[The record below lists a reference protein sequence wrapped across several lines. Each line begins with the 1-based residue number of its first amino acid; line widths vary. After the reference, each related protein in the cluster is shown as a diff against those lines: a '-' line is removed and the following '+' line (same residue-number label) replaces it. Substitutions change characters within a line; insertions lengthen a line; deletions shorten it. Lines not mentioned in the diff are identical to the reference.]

1 MQISRKE
8 IDPLNSII
16 TIKLEKK
23 DFSSKVDDVLKN
35 YRKKANIPGF
45 RKGFVPMGLVK
56 KQYQNAVTAEEV
68 NKILQDK
75 LNNFLKD
82 EKIDIL
88 GSPLPVVKEDL
99 DWKSETLEFAFELGI
114 SPKFKINLDSKK
126 KVIHFKIFADEKMI
140 DDQLNN
146 IQKQY
151 GKMVSKNEIKES
163 FEISALFQSDENTI
177 KTSSNFLLQDIKGN
191 KNKELIKAAKPGD
204 KINLKIKNLFKDPL
218 KAKQILSLN
227 DTDLSKLDGEILIE
241 IKEVNERILSEL
253 NQELFDKIYEPG
265 SVKSKKEMKIKIA
278 EGIEKQLEQQSD
290 QKLLN
295 DVTEYL
301 INNTKFNL
309 PEKFLM
315 KWMETAGENKLSKED
330 AEAEFKKSEKGLRYQ
345 LIESKIIENN
355 KIKIDL
361 DQIKVFSKD
370 LIKTQ
375 MMQYGQMNPEEKE
388 LESISQRILSNK
400 DEVKRISDQLLSQK
414 LITLFKSEL
423 KFKTKKVSYE
433 KFVEMA
439 YGKK

>member
-45 RKGFVPMGLVK
+45 RKGFVPMGLIK

-140 DDQLNN
+140 NDQLNN
-146 IQKQY
+146 IRKQY
-151 GKMVSKNEIKES
+151 GKIVSKNEIKES

-191 KNKELIKAAKPGD
+191 KNKELIKASKPGD
-204 KINLKIKNLFKDPL
+204 KINLKIKNLFKDSL

-227 DTDLSKLDGEILIE
+227 DKDLSKLDGEIHIE

-265 SVKSKKEMKIKIA
+265 SVKSKKEMKLKIA

-295 DVTEYL
+295 DINEFL
-301 INNTKFNL
+301 IENTKIKL
-309 PEKFLM
+309 PQKFLI
-315 KWMETAGENKLSKED
+315 KWMQNSGKEQLTPEQ
-330 AEAEFKKSEKGLRYQ
+330 AKEEYNKSEKGIKYQ
-345 LIESKIIENN
+345 LIEGKIISDNN
-355 KIKIDL
+355 LQVEIEEIKE
-361 DQIKVFSKD
+361 FSQNM
-370 LIKTQ
+370 IISQ
-375 MMQYGQMNPEEKE
+375 MTQYGQPIPPDNEIKK
-388 LESISQRILSNK
+388 IIARILSNK
-400 DEVKRISDQLLSQK
+400 DEVKRIQDQIISKK
-414 LITLFKSEL
+414 LL
-423 KFKTKKVSYE
+423 KFYLEKAPLKLKKVSFE
-433 KFVEMA
+433 SFIKEA
-439 YGKK
+439 YPKT

>member
-45 RKGFVPMGLVK
+45 RKGFVPMGLIK

-140 DDQLNN
+140 NDQLNN
-146 IQKQY
+146 IRKQY
-151 GKMVSKNEIKES
+151 GKIVSKNEIKES

-177 KTSSNFLLQDIKGN
+177 KTSSNFLLQDIKGI
-191 KNKELIKAAKPGD
+191 KNKELIKASKPGD
-204 KINLKIKNLFKDPL
+204 KIKLKIKNLFKDSL

-227 DTDLSKLDGEILIE
+227 DTDLSKLDGEIHIE

-265 SVKSKKEMKIKIA
+265 SVKSKKEMKLKIA

-295 DVTEYL
+295 DINEFL
-301 INNTKFNL
+301 IENTKIKL
-309 PEKFLM
+309 PQKFLI
-315 KWMETAGENKLSKED
+315 KWMQNSGKEQLTPEQ
-330 AEAEFKKSEKGLRYQ
+330 AKEEYNKSEKGIKYQ
-345 LIESKIIENN
+345 LIEGKIISDNN
-355 KIKIDL
+355 LQVEMEEIKE
-361 DQIKVFSKD
+361 FSQNM
-370 LIKTQ
+370 IISQ
-375 MMQYGQMNPEEKE
+375 MTQYGQPIPPDNEIKK
-388 LESISQRILSNK
+388 IIARILSNK
-400 DEVKRISDQLLSQK
+400 DEVKRIQDQIISKK
-414 LITLFKSEL
+414 LL
-423 KFKTKKVSYE
+423 KFYLEKAPLKVKKVSFE
-433 KFVEMA
+433 SFIKEA
-439 YGKK
+439 YPKT

>member
-204 KINLKIKNLFKDPL
+204 KINLKIKNLFKDSL

-265 SVKSKKEMKIKIA
+265 SVKSEKEMKIKIA

-295 DVTEYL
+295 DITDFL
-301 INNTKFNL
+301 IENTKIKL
-309 PEKFLM
+309 PQKFLI
-315 KWMETAGENKLSKED
+315 KWMQNSGKEQLTPEQ
-330 AEAEFKKSEKGLRYQ
+330 AEEEYNKSEKGIKYQ
-345 LIESKIIENN
+345 LIEGKIISDNN
-355 KIKIDL
+355 LHVEMEEIKE
-361 DQIKVFSKD
+361 FSQNM
-370 LIKTQ
+370 IISQ
-375 MMQYGQMNPEEKE
+375 MTQYGQPNPPDDEMKK
-388 LESISQRILSNK
+388 IIARILSDK
-400 DEVKRISDQLLSQK
+400 DEVKRIQDQIISKK
-414 LITLFKSEL
+414 LL
-423 KFKTKKVSYE
+423 KFYIDKAPLKIKKVSFE
-433 KFVEMA
+433 TFIKEA
-439 YGKK
+439 YPKT

>member
-8 IDPLNSII
+8 IDPLNSIV

-45 RKGFVPMGLVK
+45 RKGFVPMGLIK

-140 DDQLNN
+140 NDQLNN
-146 IQKQY
+146 IRKQY
-151 GKMVSKNEIKES
+151 GKIVSKNEIKES

-177 KTSSNFLLQDIKGN
+177 KTSSNFLLQDIKGI
-191 KNKELIKAAKPGD
+191 KNKELIKASKPGD
-204 KINLKIKNLFKDPL
+204 KINLKIKNLFKDSL

-227 DTDLSKLDGEILIE
+227 DTDLSKLDGEIHIE

-265 SVKSKKEMKIKIA
+265 SVKSKKEMKLKIA

-295 DVTEYL
+295 DINEFL
-301 INNTKFNL
+301 IENTKIKL
-309 PEKFLM
+309 PQKFLI
-315 KWMETAGENKLSKED
+315 KWMQNSGKEQLTPEQ
-330 AEAEFKKSEKGLRYQ
+330 AKEEYNKSEKGIKYQ
-345 LIESKIIENN
+345 LIEGKIISDNN
-355 KIKIDL
+355 LQVEMEEIKE
-361 DQIKVFSKD
+361 FSQNM
-370 LIKTQ
+370 IISQ
-375 MMQYGQMNPEEKE
+375 MTQYGQPIPPDDEIKK
-388 LESISQRILSNK
+388 IIARILSNK
-400 DEVKRISDQLLSQK
+400 DEVKRIQDQIISKK
-414 LITLFKSEL
+414 LL
-423 KFKTKKVSYE
+423 KFYLEKAPLKVKKVSFE
-433 KFVEMA
+433 SFIKEA
-439 YGKK
+439 YPKT

>member
-45 RKGFVPMGLVK
+45 RKGFVPMGLIK

-140 DDQLNN
+140 NDQLNN
-146 IQKQY
+146 IRKQY
-151 GKMVSKNEIKES
+151 GKIVSKNEIKES

-177 KTSSNFLLQDIKGN
+177 KTSSNFLLQDIKGI
-191 KNKELIKAAKPGD
+191 KNKELIKASKPGD
-204 KINLKIKNLFKDPL
+204 KIKLKIKNLFKDSL

-227 DTDLSKLDGEILIE
+227 DTDLSKLDGEIHIE

-265 SVKSKKEMKIKIA
+265 SVKSKKEMKLKIA

-295 DVTEYL
+295 DINEFL
-301 INNTKFNL
+301 IENTKIKL
-309 PEKFLM
+309 PQKFLI
-315 KWMETAGENKLSKED
+315 KWMQNSGKEQLTPEQ
-330 AEAEFKKSEKGLRYQ
+330 AKEEYNKSEKGIKYQ
-345 LIESKIIENN
+345 LIEGKIISDNN
-355 KIKIDL
+355 LQVEMEEIKE
-361 DQIKVFSKD
+361 FSQNM
-370 LIKTQ
+370 IISQ
-375 MMQYGQMNPEEKE
+375 MTQYGQPIPPDNEIKK
-388 LESISQRILSNK
+388 IIARILSNK
-400 DEVKRISDQLLSQK
+400 DEVKQIQDQIISKK
-414 LITLFKSEL
+414 LL
-423 KFKTKKVSYE
+423 KFYLEKAPLKVKKVSFE
-433 KFVEMA
+433 SFIKEA
-439 YGKK
+439 YPKT

>member
-8 IDPLNSII
+8 IDPLNAII

-45 RKGFVPMGLVK
+45 RKGFVPMGLIK

-126 KVIHFKIFADEKMI
+126 KVIHFKIFADKKMI

-146 IQKQY
+146 IRKQY
-151 GKMVSKNEIKES
+151 GKMVSKNVIKES
-163 FEISALFQSDENTI
+163 FEISALFKSDENSI

-191 KNKELIKAAKPGD
+191 KNKVLIKASKPGD
-204 KINLKIKNLFKDPL
+204 KVKLKIKNLFIDSL

-227 DTDLSKLDGEILIE
+227 DTDLSNLDGEIIIE

-253 NQELFDKIYEPG
+253 NQELFDKIYKPG

-295 DVTEYL
+295 DVADFMIE
-301 INNTKFNL
+301 NTKIEL
-309 PEKFLM
+309 PQKFLI
-315 KWMETAGENKLSKED
+315 KWMQNSGKEQLS
-330 AEAEFKKSEKGLRYQ
+330 AEQAEEEYNKSEKGIKFQ
-345 LIESKIIENN
+345 LIEGKIISDNN
-355 KIKIDL
+355 LHVELDEIKE
-361 DQIKVFSKD
+361 FSQNM
-370 LIKTQ
+370 IISQ
-375 MMQYGQMNPEEKE
+375 MTQYGQPSPPDDEMKK
-388 LESISQRILSNK
+388 IIARILSDK
-400 DEVKRISDQLLSQK
+400 DEVKRIQDQIISKKLLK
-414 LITLFKSEL
+414 LYKDKASL
-423 KFKTKKVSYE
+423 KIKKVSFE
-433 KFVEMA
+433 SFIKEA
-439 YGKK
+439 YPKT

>member
-45 RKGFVPMGLVK
+45 RKGFVPMGLIK

-140 DDQLNN
+140 NDQLNN
-146 IQKQY
+146 IRKQY
-151 GKMVSKNEIKES
+151 GKIVSKNEIKES

-191 KNKELIKAAKPGD
+191 KNKELIKASKPGD
-204 KINLKIKNLFKDPL
+204 KINLKIKNLFKDSL

-227 DTDLSKLDGEILIE
+227 DKDLSKLDGEIQIE

-265 SVKSKKEMKIKIA
+265 SVKSKKEMKLKIA

-295 DVTEYL
+295 DINEFL
-301 INNTKFNL
+301 IENTKIKL
-309 PEKFLM
+309 PQKFLI
-315 KWMETAGENKLSKED
+315 KWMQNSGKEQLTPEQ
-330 AEAEFKKSEKGLRYQ
+330 AKEEYNKSEKGIKYQ
-345 LIESKIIENN
+345 LIEGKIISDNN
-355 KIKIDL
+355 LQVEIEEIKE
-361 DQIKVFSKD
+361 FSQNM
-370 LIKTQ
+370 IISQ
-375 MMQYGQMNPEEKE
+375 MTQYGQPIPPDNEIKK
-388 LESISQRILSNK
+388 IIARILSNK
-400 DEVKRISDQLLSQK
+400 DEVKRIQDQIISKK
-414 LITLFKSEL
+414 LL
-423 KFKTKKVSYE
+423 KFYLEKAPLKLKKVSFE
-433 KFVEMA
+433 SFIKEA
-439 YGKK
+439 YPKT

>member
-295 DVTEYL
+295 DITDFL
-301 INNTKFNL
+301 IENTKIKL
-309 PEKFLM
+309 PQKFLI
-315 KWMETAGENKLSKED
+315 KWMQNSGKEHLTPEQ
-330 AEAEFKKSEKGLRYQ
+330 AKEEYNKSEKGIKYQ
-345 LIESKIIENN
+345 LIEGKIISDNN
-355 KIKIDL
+355 LHVEMEEIKE
-361 DQIKVFSKD
+361 FSQNM
-370 LIKTQ
+370 IISQ
-375 MMQYGQMNPEEKE
+375 MTQYGQPNPPDDEMKK
-388 LESISQRILSNK
+388 IIARILSDK
-400 DEVKRISDQLLSQK
+400 DEVKRIQDQIISKK
-414 LITLFKSEL
+414 LL
-423 KFKTKKVSYE
+423 KFYIDKAPLKIKKVSFKSFIKE
-433 KFVEMA
+433 A
-439 YGKK
+439 YPKT

>member
-151 GKMVSKNEIKES
+151 GKIVSKNEIKES
-163 FEISALFQSDENTI
+163 FEILALFQSDENTI

-295 DVTEYL
+295 DITDFL
-301 INNTKFNL
+301 IENTKIKL
-309 PEKFLM
+309 PQKFLI
-315 KWMETAGENKLSKED
+315 KWMQNSGKEQLTPEQ
-330 AEAEFKKSEKGLRYQ
+330 AEEEYNKSEKGIKYQ
-345 LIESKIIENN
+345 LIEGKIISDNN
-355 KIKIDL
+355 LHVEMEEIKE
-361 DQIKVFSKD
+361 FSQNM
-370 LIKTQ
+370 IISQ
-375 MMQYGQMNPEEKE
+375 MTQYGQPNPPDDEMKK
-388 LESISQRILSNK
+388 IIARILSDK
-400 DEVKRISDQLLSQK
+400 DEVKRIQDQIISKK
-414 LITLFKSEL
+414 LL
-423 KFKTKKVSYE
+423 KFYIDKAPLKIKKVSFE
-433 KFVEMA
+433 SFIKEA
-439 YGKK
+439 YPKT

>member
-8 IDPLNSII
+8 IDPLNAII

-45 RKGFVPMGLVK
+45 RKGFVPMGLIK

-126 KVIHFKIFADEKMI
+126 KVIHFKIFADKKMI

-146 IQKQY
+146 IRKQY

-163 FEISALFQSDENTI
+163 FEISALFKSDENSI

-191 KNKELIKAAKPGD
+191 KNKVLIKASKPGD
-204 KINLKIKNLFKDPL
+204 KVKLKIKNLFIDSL

-227 DTDLSKLDGEILIE
+227 DTDLSKLDGEIIIE

-253 NQELFDKIYEPG
+253 NQELFDKIYKPG

-295 DVTEYL
+295 DVADFMIE
-301 INNTKFNL
+301 NTKIEL
-309 PEKFLM
+309 PQKFLI
-315 KWMETAGENKLSKED
+315 KWMQNSGKEQLS
-330 AEAEFKKSEKGLRYQ
+330 AEQAEEEYNKSEKGIKFQ
-345 LIESKIIENN
+345 LIEGKIISDNN
-355 KIKIDL
+355 LHVELDEIKE
-361 DQIKVFSKD
+361 FSQNM
-370 LIKTQ
+370 IISQ
-375 MMQYGQMNPEEKE
+375 MTQYGQPSPPDDEMKK
-388 LESISQRILSNK
+388 IIARILSDK
-400 DEVKRISDQLLSQK
+400 DEVKRIQDQVISKKLLK
-414 LITLFKSEL
+414 LYKDKASL
-423 KFKTKKVSYE
+423 KIKKVSFE
-433 KFVEMA
+433 SFIKEA
-439 YGKK
+439 YQKT

>member
-45 RKGFVPMGLVK
+45 RKGFVPMGLIK

-140 DDQLNN
+140 NDQLNN
-146 IQKQY
+146 IRKQY
-151 GKMVSKNEIKES
+151 GKIVSKNEIKES

-177 KTSSNFLLQDIKGN
+177 KTSSNFLLQDIKGI
-191 KNKELIKAAKPGD
+191 KNKELIKASKPGD
-204 KINLKIKNLFKDPL
+204 KINLKIKNLFKDSL

-227 DTDLSKLDGEILIE
+227 DTDLSKLDGEIHIE

-265 SVKSKKEMKIKIA
+265 SVKSKKEMKLKIA

-295 DVTEYL
+295 DINEFL
-301 INNTKFNL
+301 IENTKIKL
-309 PEKFLM
+309 PQKFLI
-315 KWMETAGENKLSKED
+315 KWMQNSGKEQLTPEQ
-330 AEAEFKKSEKGLRYQ
+330 AEEEYNKSEKGIKYQ
-345 LIESKIIENN
+345 LIEGKIISDNN
-355 KIKIDL
+355 LHVEMEEIK
-361 DQIKVFSKD
+361 KFSQNM
-370 LIKTQ
+370 IISQ
-375 MMQYGQMNPEEKE
+375 MTQYGQPIPPDNEIKK
-388 LESISQRILSNK
+388 IIARILSNK
-400 DEVKRISDQLLSQK
+400 DEVKRIQDQIISKK
-414 LITLFKSEL
+414 LL
-423 KFKTKKVSYE
+423 KFYLEKAPLKVKKVSFE
-433 KFVEMA
+433 SFIKEA
-439 YGKK
+439 YPKT

>member
-8 IDPLNSII
+8 IDPLNAII

-45 RKGFVPMGLVK
+45 RKGFVPMGLIK

-126 KVIHFKIFADEKMI
+126 KVIHFKIFADKKMI

-146 IQKQY
+146 IRKQY
-151 GKMVSKNEIKES
+151 GKMVSKNVIKES
-163 FEISALFQSDENTI
+163 FEISALFKSDENSI

-191 KNKELIKAAKPGD
+191 KNKVLIKASKPGD
-204 KINLKIKNLFKDPL
+204 KVKLKIKNLFIDSL

-227 DTDLSKLDGEILIE
+227 DTDLSKLDGEIIIE

-253 NQELFDKIYEPG
+253 NQELFDKIYKPG

-295 DVTEYL
+295 DVADFMIE
-301 INNTKFNL
+301 NTKIEL
-309 PEKFLM
+309 PQKFLI
-315 KWMETAGENKLSKED
+315 KWMQNSGKEQLS
-330 AEAEFKKSEKGLRYQ
+330 AEQAEEEYNKSEKGIKFQ
-345 LIESKIIENN
+345 LIEGKIISDNN
-355 KIKIDL
+355 LHVELDEIKE
-361 DQIKVFSKD
+361 FSQNM
-370 LIKTQ
+370 IISQ
-375 MMQYGQMNPEEKE
+375 MTQYGQPSPPDDEMKK
-388 LESISQRILSNK
+388 IIARILSDK
-400 DEVKRISDQLLSQK
+400 DEVKRIQDQIISKKLLK
-414 LITLFKSEL
+414 LYKDKASL
-423 KFKTKKVSYE
+423 KIKKVSFE
-433 KFVEMA
+433 SFIKEA
-439 YGKK
+439 YPKT